1 MLTFKDTYKNGF
13 GKHCEKRRKCWKR
26 AFSPF
31 PGFFYYTKERMVIFA
46 TFNLSS
52 ANAFNLVISK
62 IWSFGNGFSLNF
74 GRLVEIKGGKLEG
87 KDF

>member
-1 MLTFKDTYKNGF
+1 
-13 GKHCEKRRKCWKR
+13 
-26 AFSPF
+26 
-31 PGFFYYTKERMVIFA
+31 MVIFA